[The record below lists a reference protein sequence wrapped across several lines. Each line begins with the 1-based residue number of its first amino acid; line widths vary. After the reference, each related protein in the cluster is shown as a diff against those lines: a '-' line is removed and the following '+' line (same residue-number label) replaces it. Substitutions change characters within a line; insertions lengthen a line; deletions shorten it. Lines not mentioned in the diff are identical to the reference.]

1 MLPVVVPPTS
11 AYRLLYSGPVGVAG
25 VGVKQSWDLTALP
38 KYVRESSTFRDN
50 FRVFVRQT
58 DVGVSDVSKD
68 IEFLPAVGAPTAI
81 VLTLTASSP
90 FDDVDIEFWFVH
102 SVVR

>member
-1 MLPVVVPPTS
+1 
-11 AYRLLYSGPVGVAG
+11 LLYSGPVGVAG
-25 VGVKQSWDLTALP
+25 VNVKQSWDLTKLP
-38 KYVRESSTFRDN
+38 KYVRASPTFRDN

-68 IEFLPAVGAPTAI
+68 IEFLPAAGAPTAI
-81 VLTLTASSP
+81 VLTLTAASA
-90 FDDVDIEFWFVH
+90 FNNVDIEFWYIH